1 MGFPSRNDHFEVFW
15 GYHHL
20 RKTPIWVQHLI
31 FFEDMFWEALCGTT
45 TPLNQRWE
53 LSEAEG
59 LSYHLCWKKM
69 GVSLNGGTPK
79 SSILLGFSVINHPF
93 WGYPYFWKHPIRGE
107 RILKQSKL
115 TNNFVCRI
123 LFSYLPF
130 MVVKMQNIFLL

>member
-1 MGFPSRNDHFEVFW
+1 MGVPPFTE
-15 GYHHL
+15 
-20 RKTPIWVQHLI
+20 TPIWVQHLI

-79 SSILLGFSVINHPF
+79 SSILLGFSIINHPF

-107 RILKQSKL
+107 RILKTIQADKQFCL
-115 TNNFVCRI
+115 PNPFFIFAIHGCKNAE
-123 LFSYLPF
+123 YLPT
-130 MVVKMQNIFLL
+130 ISYSI